1 MEKLENDNLKPFDID
16 HLSTNQ
22 SGILAD
28 LQEYISDGL
37 KTPGHHVAVIEG
49 AAGTG
54 KSVLL
59 TKLFKNIRQGMKDPD
74 SPYQGLKTVFTVN
87 HPELLKVYQ
96 GMGARYRDL
105 YKKDYVRPTSLINSA
120 HKTDSHYDVVL
131 IDEGHLLLS
140 KREPY
145 IRFFKDNQLTEIIKL
160 AKVVV
165 VVFDFQQV
173 VQGKMFWNEKLLNQV
188 LTPYDYRI
196 FPMNFQYRME
206 ANASVSTWIDNF
218 VTGKL
223 SPLPADQGD
232 YDLRIFE
239 RADALFAT
247 IKARN
252 QQGGL
257 ARVLATTGFQRRADG
272 AHHVVLDGFDLPWDE
287 FDAQVKTW
295 PNRPESINQVGSIY
309 TVQGFDLNY
318 AGVLLSPAFEYDAK
332 TDRMVVNP
340 TKVTHKEIYKKNP
353 NLTDADA
360 IAQAKTDFM
369 YNALNILAKRGKK
382 GLYLKAAD
390 PALNARLLE
399 LQNKRSQSR

>member
-1 MEKLENDNLKPFDID
+1 MENDNLKPFDID
-16 HLSTNQ
+16 QMSANQ
-22 SGILAD
+22 QDVLAD
-28 LQEYISDGL
+28 LQKYINESL
-37 KTPGHHVAVIEG
+37 KTSDHHVAVIEG

-59 TKLFKNIRQGMKDPD
+59 TRLFKNIRQGLKDPA

-96 GMGARYRDL
+96 EMGARYSDL

-145 IRFFKDNQLTEIIKL
+145 IRFFQDNQLSEIIKL

-173 VQGKMFWNEKLLNQV
+173 IQGKMFWNQKLLNQV
-188 LTPYDYRI
+188 LAPYDHRV
-196 FPMNFQYRME
+196 FPMDFQYRME
-206 ANASVSTWIDNF
+206 ANASVSAWIDDF

-223 SPLPADQGD
+223 TPLPVNQGD

-239 RADALFAT
+239 RADDLFET
-247 IKARN
+247 IKERN
-252 QQGGL
+252 EEGGL

-332 TDRMVVNP
+332 NDRMVVNSA
-340 TKVTHKEIYKKNP
+340 KVTHKEIYKKNP
-353 NLTDADA
+353 NLTDAGA

-390 PALNARLLE
+390 PALNARLLA
-399 LQNKRSQSR
+399 LQNQAK

>member
-1 MEKLENDNLKPFDID
+1 MEKQENDNLKSFDID
-16 HLSTNQ
+16 HLSTSQ
-22 SGILAD
+22 SDILAT
-28 LQEYISDGL
+28 LQDYLVQGL
-37 KTPGHHVAVIEG
+37 QAPGHHVAVIEG

-59 TKLFKNIRQGMKDPD
+59 TKLFKNIGAGIKDEH
-74 SPYQGLKTVFTVN
+74 SPYKGLKTVFTVN

-96 GMGARYRDL
+96 EMGARYQNL
-105 YKKDYVRPTSLINSA
+105 YKKDYVRPTSLINGG
-120 HKTDSHYDVVL
+120 HKTDSRYDVVL

-145 IRFFKDNQLTEIIKL
+145 IRFFQDNQLTEIIKL

-173 VQGKMFWNEKLLNQV
+173 IQGKMFWNQKLLNQV
-188 LTPYDYRI
+188 LAPYDHRI
-196 FPMNFQYRME
+196 FPMDFQYRME
-206 ANASVSTWIDNF
+206 VNAPVSSWIDDF

-223 SPLPADQGD
+223 TPLPADLGN
-232 YDLRIFE
+232 YDLRIFK
-239 RADALFAT
+239 RADVLLKT

-252 QQGGL
+252 QEVGL
-257 ARVLATTGFQRRADG
+257 ARVLATTGFQRRSDG

-318 AGVLLSPAFEYDAK
+318 AGVLLSPAFEYDEES
-332 TDRMVVNP
+332 DRMVVNP
-340 TKVTHKEIYKKNP
+340 AKVTHKEIYKKNP

-360 IAQAKTDFM
+360 IAQAKIDFM

-390 PALNARLLE
+390 PALNARLLA
-399 LQNKRSQSR
+399 LQNKAK